1 MKLLKDLIN
10 VYKELLRLGERARSI
25 DEKVYLRIEEA
36 AERVGDAL
44 TVLRMRGK
52 LDPEEKEEIEK
63 VMSSL

>member
-1 MKLLKDLIN
+1 LKLLKDLIN